1 MAKRRSNR
9 QKAIIKRRIFICS
22 ALAVILALLVGIFC
36 LVGNIIKV
44 LDNKPS
50 SDGGS
55 KDKPNSSQ
63 STPKEPYVVSSA
75 TVVNTGDIIVHST
88 VLDGAKTKDGG
99 YDFSAFFGPVE
110 SYFKDADLAVANLEV
125 TFGGTAYKY
134 SGYPAFN
141 TPDSLADVMKKAG
154 INLFLTSN
162 NHCYDTGL
170 TGLKRTAN
178 VLKSKKIDFI
188 GTLSYLFLSLITAY
202 PVAKSNIKIVAML
215 NAFLVYAMLFHNDT
229 MAMLR
234 YVVMSKIGIIDTY
247 WAVILPGLASTMGIF
262 LIAQFIRANIQDSI
276 LEAARIDGAGE
287 FKILFSIVAPSI
299 KAGWLTALIFTFQ
312 SYWNQ
317 GSSNAIFSEELKHIS
332 VAMQSIATSGITRAG
347 TGMAVTLILMI
358 PTVIIFLWNQRSI
371 MNTMAHS
378 GLK

>member
-1 MAKRRSNR
+1 MSKVSNLLKKVGLRKKDKEVSLSRSSFGTFGISFTLFVISLFMAVPLLYTILQSVKPIEEYYIYPPRFFVMNPTMDSYR
-9 QKAIIKRRIFICS
+9 AII
-22 ALAVILALLVGIFC
+22 
-36 LVGNIIKV
+36 
-44 LDNKPS
+44 S
-50 SDGGS
+50 S
-55 KDKPNSSQ
+55 
-63 STPKEPYVVSSA
+63 
-75 TVVNTGDIIVHST
+75 I
-88 VLDGAKTKDGG
+88 
-99 YDFSAFFGPVE
+99 
-110 SYFKDADLAVANLEV
+110 
-125 TFGGTAYKY
+125 
-134 SGYPAFN
+134 
-141 TPDSLADVMKKAG
+141 DSLGVPFTRY
-154 INLFLTSN
+154 LFNAVFTTL
-162 NHCYDTGL
+162 
-170 TGLKRTAN
+170 
-178 VLKSKKIDFI
+178 V

-202 PVAKSNIKIVAML
+202 PVAKSKIKIVAIL

-262 LIAQFIRANIQDSI
+262 LIAQFIRANIDDSI

-287 FKILFSIVAPSI
+287 FKILFNIVAPAI
-299 KAGWLTALIFTFQ
+299 KAGWLTALIFIFQ

-332 VAMQSIATSGITRAG
+332 VAMQSIAASGITRAG